1 MYELEVI
8 DMGKKEEQ
16 AREYAKSRYGNN
28 GYETGNEIAK
38 VQACTV
44 GYIAGWDEALKSQW
58 VNVKEQ
64 QPAANELV
72 LCRMVS
78 NEAIVSGY
86 IYSEGGKWRVA
97 TLPNFEFEDYGGY
110 ECDYWM
116 PIPSF
121 EDILEANK
129 DVLKRLKYK

>member
-1 MYELEVI
+1 MSKEQKSKEYAGWLH
-8 DMGKKEEQ
+8 KNLEEQ
-16 AREYAKSRYGNN
+16 LGHKCAKHDMYYRRGD
-28 GYETGNEIAK
+28 IQ
-38 VQACTV
+38 QAFEV
-44 GYIAGWDEALKSQW
+44 GWDEALKSQW
-58 VNVKEQ
+58 VNVKDK
-64 QPAANELV
+64 QPDPNELV

-97 TLPNFEFEDYGGY
+97 TLPNFEFADYGGY

-121 EDILEANK
+121 DEILKANK
-129 DVLKRLKYK
+129 DVLKRLKDK

>member
-86 IYSEGGKWRVA
+86 IYSEGGNGE
-97 TLPNFEFEDYGGY
+97 LQHFQ
-110 ECDYWM
+110 
-116 PIPSF
+116 
-121 EDILEANK
+121 ILN
-129 DVLKRLKYK
+129 LKIMEVITSAYLTTKRQHTY